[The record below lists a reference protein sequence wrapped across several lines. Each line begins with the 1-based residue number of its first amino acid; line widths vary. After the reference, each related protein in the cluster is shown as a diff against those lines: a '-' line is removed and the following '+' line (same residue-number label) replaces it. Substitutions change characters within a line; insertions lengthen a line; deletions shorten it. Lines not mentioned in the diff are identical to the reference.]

1 MGTTTYSITWAAL
14 LALDRRVESPS
25 TQTIATLATS
35 EQTAVATDLN
45 PKLGTGNTM
54 GTYAQSTY
62 VATQQSV
69 SWTTAPSLGSVTTN
83 TATIGLTSD
92 NDYGEVACV
101 ALADGTYSNNQKPT
115 VTQVFLGLD
124 RNNAAAISSAKAA
137 ASTTSGTETTKTAS
151 LTLDNLTK
159 GTQYQVFCT
168 ASNGFATFPGFI
180 TYASDDN
187 YVAVVAKTSGEVED
201 ADEADFALL
210 ASSNVVSLFLMI
222 AALIFN

>member
-1 MGTTTYSITWAAL
+1 MGTTTYSISWAAL

-35 EQTAVATDLN
+35 EQTAVAADLN

-62 VATQQSV
+62 VATQASV
-69 SWTTAPSLGSVTTN
+69 SWTAAPSLNGVTTT
-83 TATIGLTSD
+83 TATISLTSD

-115 VTQVFLGLD
+115 ATQVFLGLD
-124 RNNAAAISSAKAA
+124 RNNAAAA
-137 ASTTSGTETTKTAS
+137 TTANGETTKTTS
-151 LTLDNLTK
+151 LTLDGLTK

-187 YVAVVAKTSGEVED
+187 YLAVVAKTSGEVEED
-201 ADEADFALL
+201 ADDDFALL

>member
-1 MGTTTYSITWAAL
+1 
-14 LALDRRVESPS
+14 
-25 TQTIATLATS
+25 
-35 EQTAVATDLN
+35 
-45 PKLGTGNTM
+45 M

-62 VATQQSV
+62 VATQASV
-69 SWTTAPSLGSVTTN
+69 SWTTAPNSGSTTTT

-101 ALADGTYSNNQKPT
+101 ALADGVYNNNQKPT
-115 VTQVFLGLD
+115 ATQVFLGLD
-124 RNNAAAISSAKAA
+124 RNNAGAISSVKAA
-137 ASTTSGTETTKTAS
+137 ASTTSGTETTKTTS
-151 LTLDNLTK
+151 VTLDGLTK
-159 GTQYQVFCT
+159 GTTYMVFCT

-187 YVAVVAKTSGEVED
+187 YTAVAVLTSGEVAGD
-201 ADEADFALL
+201 SDDDFALL

>member
-1 MGTTTYSITWAAL
+1 
-14 LALDRRVESPS
+14 
-25 TQTIATLATS
+25 
-35 EQTAVATDLN
+35 
-45 PKLGTGNTM
+45 M

-62 VATQQSV
+62 VATQASV
-69 SWTTAPSLGSVTTN
+69 SWTAAPSLNGVTTT
-83 TATIGLTSD
+83 TATISLTSD

-101 ALADGTYSNNQKPT
+101 ALADATYSNNQKPT
-115 VTQVFLGLD
+115 ATQVFLGLD
-124 RNNAAAISSAKAA
+124 RNNAAAISSVKSAA
-137 ASTTSGTETTKTAS
+137 ATTANGETTKTAS
-151 LTLDNLTK
+151 LTLDGLTK

-187 YVAVVAKTSGEVED
+187 YTAVAVLTSGEVAGD
-201 ADEADFALL
+201 SDDDFALL

>member
-69 SWTTAPSLGSVTTN
+69 SWTSAPSLNGVTTN
-83 TATIGLTSD
+83 TATISLTSD

-115 VTQVFLGLD
+115 ATQVFLGLTG
-124 RNNAAAISSAKAA
+124 
-137 ASTTSGTETTKTAS
+137 TTLPQS
-151 LTLDNLTK
+151 LPRKLQPLPPLMVKPQRQLRSHLMVLQRVHNIKFSVPPLTDLLLS
-159 GTQYQVFCT
+159 Q
-168 ASNGFATFPGFI
+168 
-180 TYASDDN
+180 
-187 YVAVVAKTSGEVED
+187 
-201 ADEADFALL
+201 ALL
-210 ASSNVVSLFLMI
+210 HMPQMITIWQWSQRHLERLKKTPTMTSLYLHQ
-222 AALIFN
+222 AT